1 MTRRIRQFIRG
12 FTLVE
17 LLVVILI
24 ISVLIALLL
33 PALARAREAA
43 RAIQCADNMRNIN
56 LALFQYTLTSNSQ
69 LPATTHGVHRALGVH
84 MGDATDRDDGGE
96 HWRCPS
102 DRLMPVAYR
111 PYWYS
116 YVPGAD
122 GGVVDRN
129 GVHTRKQLYMAFCA
143 DPDLSNS
150 ISNIAPNTVTF
161 IESWSMFRGCDMTP
175 GQDSYNPG
183 LYDILPFH
191 ARNLNLDLRDTEDMV
206 PEVQDPLYYGTNPAF
221 GGSENFDRP
230 AFWGPRLDVAVLHC
244 LSVSMYVRHGN
255 YSSLGVIS
263 SSGVFVASSYGW
275 HHQWMF
281 LFGLMQKLGSRPN
294 SWGTGGEWVTLDALF
309 HGGRVNVAF
318 NDGHVEAKTVKDIVG
333 WDHKPIDD
341 PMWSRS
347 PD

>member
-84 MGDATDRDDGGE
+84 LGDATDVDHGGE

-102 DRLMPVAYR
+102 DNLMPGAYR
-111 PYWYS
+111 EYWYS
-116 YVPGAD
+116 YVPAAD
-122 GGVVDRN
+122 GGKFDSA
-129 GVHTRKQLYMAFCA
+129 GQPTRDKLYMAFCA
-143 DPDLSNS
+143 TPTLSNS
-150 ISNIAPNTVTF
+150 ISNIAPDTATF
-161 IESWSMFRGCDMTP
+161 IESWAAFRGCDFTP
-175 GQDSYNPG
+175 GQDSYNG
-183 LYDILPFH
+183 SLYNSLPWA
-191 ARNLNLDLRDTEDMV
+191 ARNLNLDLRDTDDMV
-206 PEVQDPLYYGTNPAF
+206 PEVQDPLYYGANPIV
-221 GGSENFDRP
+221 GGDENWDHP
-230 AFWGPRLDVAVLHC
+230 AFWGPRLDVAVVHC
-244 LSVSMYVRHGN
+244 MSVCYYVRHGN
-255 YSSLGVIS
+255 YSSSGVIS
-263 SSGVFVASSYGW
+263 SSGIFVSSSYGW
-275 HHQWMF
+275 HHNWLF
-281 LFGLMQKLGSRPN
+281 LFGHMEKYGSHPN

-309 HGGRVNVAF
+309 HGGRVNISYS
-318 NDGHVEAKTVKDIVG
+318 DGHVEAKTVKDIVG

>member
-84 MGDATDRDDGGE
+84 MGDATDVDHGGE

-102 DRLMPVAYR
+102 DRIIPETYR
-111 PYWYS
+111 EYWYS
-116 YVPGAD
+116 YVPSAD
-122 GGVVDRN
+122 AQVRD
-129 GVHTRKQLYMAFCA
+129 KLYMAFCA
-143 DPDLSNS
+143 NPDLSNS

-161 IESWSMFRGCDMTP
+161 IESWSMFRGCDFTP
-175 GQDSYNPG
+175 GSNYSD
-183 LYDILPFH
+183 LLPWA

-206 PEVQDPLYYGTNPAF
+206 AEVQDPMYYGRDPINAVDA
-221 GGSENFDRP
+221 NLDRP
-230 AFWGPRLDVAVLHC
+230 AFWGPRQDVAITHC
-244 LSVSMYVRHGN
+244 LSVCQYVRTGGFADP
-255 YSSLGVIS
+255 GVIS
-263 SSGVFVASSYGW
+263 SSGVLIRFSYGW
-275 HHQWMF
+275 HHNWMF
-281 LFGLMQKLGSRPN
+281 LYGHMQKYGAHPTD
-294 SWGTGGEWVTLDALF
+294 TGLWGEWVTLDALF
-309 HGGRVNVAF
+309 HGGRVNLSF
-318 NDGHVEAKTVKDIVG
+318 NDGHVEAKTIKDIVG
-333 WDHKPIDD
+333 WDHKPISD
-341 PMWSRS
+341 PMWSRTA
-347 PD
+347 D